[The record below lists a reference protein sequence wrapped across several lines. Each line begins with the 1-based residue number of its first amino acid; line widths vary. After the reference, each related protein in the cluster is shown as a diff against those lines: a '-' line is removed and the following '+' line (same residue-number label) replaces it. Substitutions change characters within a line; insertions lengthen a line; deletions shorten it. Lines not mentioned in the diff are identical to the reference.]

1 MQVVL
6 PFTHQGDP
14 GRVIVSLEATFE
26 PAQLGVGD
34 SAHGFAHCKATVEY
48 SARGY
53 LALLGWVQLVRSTDN
68 ASHGRQFEMDP
79 FDPFGLYERAPLP
92 YCWYGITPTLFDAPS
107 RDERVPLDWVA
118 HSFLAAS
125 PFGDNAKTAM
135 PLLGFS
141 WGFEI
146 VDDRS
151 IVLKP
156 AAVLAAADWEAH
168 LPYLR
173 ECYPEWHFSSQA
185 AASPR
190 RTSSPIL
197 NTNRRQT

>member
-1 MQVVL
+1 MEIF
-6 PFTHQGDP
+6 FTHQGHA
-14 GRVIVSLEATFE
+14 GRVLVTVERTLSPTS
-26 PAQLGVGD
+26 LGVGD
-34 SAHGFAHCKATVEY
+34 SAQGLAHCKATIDFP
-48 SARGY
+48 AGGY
-53 LALLGWVQLVRSTDN
+53 QGLLGWVQLVRSTDN

-107 RDERVPLDWVA
+107 RDERAHLDWVA
-118 HSFLAAS
+118 HSFLGAS
-125 PFGDNAKTAM
+125 PFGGNTKVVT

-146 VDDRS
+146 LGDKK

-156 AAVLAAADWEAH
+156 AMVLTAADWEAH

-173 ECYPEWHFSSQA
+173 ACYPEWRFSG
-185 AASPR
+185 
-190 RTSSPIL
+190 
-197 NTNRRQT
+197 